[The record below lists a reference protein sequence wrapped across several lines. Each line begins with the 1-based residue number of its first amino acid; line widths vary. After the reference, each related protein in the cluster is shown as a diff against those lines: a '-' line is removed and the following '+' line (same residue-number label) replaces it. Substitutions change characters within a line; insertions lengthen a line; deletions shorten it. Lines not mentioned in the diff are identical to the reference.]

1 MATCILLGVTL
12 PWASIKTRACR
23 NGLGYSRR
31 LSPSWINSKISR
43 KFCNLAAIHIHPFP
57 TERISSEQFCNQT
70 YSDFLVFMCFVS
82 VFVVVFS
89 FCLFIVDEQI
99 ISRLVVSLRT

>member
-1 MATCILLGVTL
+1 MVSGTHVGYYLLG
-12 PWASIKTRACR
+12 SIAKFQ
-23 NGLGYSRR
+23 L
-31 LSPSWINSKISR
+31 